1 MLLFHSPMSFNA
13 RRAVMTTI
21 ELALD
26 IELVHVDLAKGAQ
39 KQPEFLKMNVAG
51 RVPVL
56 EDDGFYLAESNAIMQ
71 YLADET
77 AGQTLYPRDPR
88 RRADVNRWL
97 FWSAHHLSPSVGI
110 LNWERGVKA
119 FLGLGDPDPA
129 LVARGEV
136 LFGESIRALDRHLEG
151 REFVSG
157 EALSL
162 ADLAIATP
170 FMTMARAKLPMG
182 ESPHALAWLDRMR
195 QRDSWKKT
203 DL

>member
-1 MLLFHSPMSFNA
+1 MRLFHSPMSFNA

-56 EDDGFYLAESNAIMQ
+56 DDDGFYLAESNAIMQ

-88 RRADVNRWL
+88 RRAAVNRWL
-97 FWSAHHLSPSVGI
+97 VWSAPPLSPSGGI
-110 LNWERGVKA
+110 LDKPGAIHISNVRLYSEKVGKGVRVGFKK
-119 FLGLGDPDPA
+119 LEDGNLVR
-129 LVARGEV
+129 VARGK
-136 LFGESIRALDRHLEG
+136 G
-151 REFVSG
+151 VSG
-157 EALSL
+157 SEV
-162 ADLAIATP
+162 D
-170 FMTMARAKLPMG
+170 
-182 ESPHALAWLDRMR
+182 
-195 QRDSWKKT
+195 
-203 DL
+203 